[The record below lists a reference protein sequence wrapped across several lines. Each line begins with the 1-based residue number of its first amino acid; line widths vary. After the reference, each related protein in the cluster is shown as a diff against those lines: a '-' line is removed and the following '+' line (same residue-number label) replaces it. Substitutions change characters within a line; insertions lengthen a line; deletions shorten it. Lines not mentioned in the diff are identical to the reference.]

1 MKKFIIVLLTVLLVF
16 SLTSCK
22 DNGDEL
28 VATYEEFS
36 RYYTLTIRLRNYL
49 GFTDEEI
56 KDIDAFEVERIVS
69 YYYNSDIDVKSV
81 TNAVGTVKETE
92 DGNKT
97 TTEWKDV
104 VIDYKYTE
112 GSDSTEKEGKLTISG
127 TYVYESDTS
136 RAQSTYSVNS
146 FNFTIN
152 NTSFTLN
159 YRTDEGRFTTAN
171 VNGKDVNLRLLN
183 AGV

>member
-49 GFTDEEI
+49 GFSDEEI
-56 KDIDAFEVERIVS
+56 KNIDAFNVERIVS
-69 YYYNSDIDVKSV
+69 YYYNSDIDVTSV

-112 GSDSTEKEGKLTISG
+112 GSDTEKKGTLTISG

>member
-22 DNGDEL
+22 DKGDEL

-36 RYYTLTIRLRNYL
+36 RYYTLSIELRSNLKYSS
-49 GFTDEEI
+49 E
-56 KDIDAFEVERIVS
+56 DIPKMSTSEVVS
-69 YYYNSDIDVKSV
+69 IAAAYYNSDITVTSV

-112 GSDSTEKEGKLTISG
+112 CELPTH
-127 TYVYESDTS
+127 YTS
-136 RAQSTYSVNS
+136 SIMQSQVMAS
-146 FNFTIN
+146 
-152 NTSFTLN
+152 
-159 YRTDEGRFTTAN
+159 
-171 VNGKDVNLRLLN
+171 
-183 AGV
+183 